1 MSNHIPTKG
10 WTWPAAA
17 SCLGHINGIACTKGA
32 GHSGPCTV
40 GGQTTNEMAYTAV
53 GMIQFKSATPTEG
66 EFQGAEFFVPVS
78 MKDLDQLR
86 KDRDELLATLEG
98 FLPLWRVELENE
110 GPGQVPLLLE
120 QVERAEALI
129 QRVRANGAGVLRGQ
143 D

>member
-86 KDRDELLATLEG
+86 KDRDDLVVALE
-98 FLPLWRVELENE
+98 
-110 GPGQVPLLLE
+110 E
-120 QVERAEALI
+120 QVEQCPACRALGGRGECDMCFRHCALI
-129 QRVRANGAGVLRGQ
+129 QRVRGGG
-143 D
+143 